1 MQGVRVQSLVR
12 ELDPTCCAV
21 AKKKRLR
28 GGWQQHRNLLYLAL
42 ASISQAVDDRIPL
55 LSCVNYIH
63 HVSKE
68 Y

>member
-1 MQGVRVQSLVR
+1 MQGVRVQSL
-12 ELDPTCCAV
+12 LCAV
-21 AKKKRLR
+21 AKKIRL
-28 GGWQQHRNLLYLAL
+28 GGWWRQHRNLLYLAL
-42 ASISQAVDDRIPL
+42 ASISQAVDDRIPI